1 MLVRVLVCSFY
12 TKSYEDDA
20 AKLKASLEELCVPH
34 RVVPVTLSD
43 TSWKAAVCHKIP
55 FIAQELC
62 ALSAEFDGLVW
73 TDADSILRRPMP
85 VEQLEACDFGMAR
98 FAWSK
103 AHTPEL
109 LSGTMFFRRCPVVY
123 SFVNEWLKVLPK
135 YRHTDTPE
143 QRSVEEVLEKFKD
156 RLKFETLSTEWCSI
170 FDAPHAKGH
179 RAVFS
184 HFQSSRTKR
193 R

>member
-1 MLVRVLVCSFY
+1 MRLVVVSFF
-12 TKSYEDDA
+12 TPSYSDDA
-20 AKLKASLEELCVPH
+20 AKLRASLEEQCVPH
-34 RVVPVTLSD
+34 RVVPVTLAD
-43 TSWKAAVCHKIP
+43 TSWRAGVMHKIP
-55 FIAQELC
+55 FIAEELC
-62 ALSAEFDGLVW
+62 ALAADFDGMLW

-85 VEQLEACDFGMAR
+85 VEQLEHIDFGMAR

-170 FDAPHAKGH
+170 FDAPHPQGH
-179 RAVFS
+179 RPVFL
-184 HFQSSRTKR
+184 HTQASRRLRK
-193 R
+193 

>member
-1 MLVRVLVCSFY
+1 MRLVVVSFF
-12 TKSYEDDA
+12 TPSYADEA
-20 AKLKASLEELCVPH
+20 AKLRCSLEEMNVPH
-34 RVVPVTLSD
+34 RVVPVTLTD
-43 TSWKAAVCHKIP
+43 TSWKAGVLHKIP

-62 ALSAEFDGLVW
+62 ALSADFDALIW

-85 VEQLEACDFGMAR
+85 VEDLTMDFGMAR

-143 QRSVEEVLEKFKD
+143 QRSVEEVLPKFDGKL
-156 RLKFETLSTEWCSI
+156 RFGELSTEWCSI
-170 FDAPHAKGH
+170 FDAPHPKGH
-179 RAVFS
+179 RPVFS
-184 HFQSSRTKR
+184 HMQASRRLRK
-193 R
+193 